1 MSFFT
6 KKNPSKGLYIL
17 IWCVAFISSNIIV
30 TILDEFLAG
39 AIIKSI
45 DQFNTYVLIALP
57 IEVVVAVSIIVFVYR
72 KFPNLKMSKVM
83 PWIYFFTAL
92 NFARTYSESKE
103 ILDPLNIDLTVF
115 NVGLLLSY
123 FAYVYGIRHFFVN
136 TKQWK

>member
-17 IWCVAFISSNIIV
+17 IWFVAFICSNIIV

-39 AIIKSI
+39 ALIKSI
-45 DQFNTYVLIALP
+45 DQFNTYVFIALP

-83 PWIYFFTAL
+83 PWIYFFTTL
-92 NFARTYSESKE
+92 NFAKTYSETKE

-123 FAYVYGIRHFFVN
+123 FAYVCGIRYFFVN